1 MGIGTSMFLIAAG
14 AILKWGVSAPNDN
27 FNLNTIGLIL
37 MIVGIVG
44 AVLSVAFWNTW
55 GGFGRRSTT
64 VTQDSSGQREVIREQ
79 ERY

>member
-1 MGIGTSMFLIAAG
+1 MGLGTSMFLVAVG
-14 AILKWGVSAPNDN
+14 AILKWGVTAPSEN
-27 FNLNTIGLIL
+27 FDINMIGLIL

-44 AVLSVAFWNTW
+44 AALSLAFWNSW

-64 VTQDSSGQREVIREQ
+64 VTEDSSGQREVIREQ